1 MRPMILTMSAFGS
14 YADCVTIDFGQVQ
27 QGVFLITG
35 DTGAG
40 KTTIFD
46 GITYALYGQTSGGRR
61 DGTMMRSQYAPS
73 GTKTYVDLT
82 FSNGGQVWRVLRSP
96 EYERES
102 KRRNKDGE
110 RTMTKERGSVEL
122 YQPDGSLYPGT
133 RQEVNRKLVEI
144 LGVDARQFMQIAM
157 IAQGD
162 FLRLLLAKSDERKE
176 IFSRIFDTRIFG
188 RVQEELKNRSKRCYG
203 ELEDNRKLCL
213 REIEQLEVS
222 ESTAQEKEELLRTG
236 QKEPDLEAVL
246 AFAERLLEEEKAQ
259 YEQSQKEMKKTT
271 AVLEKLNQRY
281 SVEKERAQS
290 FAKLAQLE
298 KRLGVLEAEREEKD
312 QEKERIGAAKRAA
325 KVETVY
331 AGYREAAES
340 KKRAKMQE
348 KQLEG
353 WLEER
358 KAETGKLKEKEETW
372 SSYVKKLEEKEVPVL
387 ERLRQALEQY
397 GQLQSHLKE
406 AERLEKHR
414 QQEADRYRRADRA
427 YRQQAERYEALY
439 QEYLAGQA
447 GILAA
452 QLKENVPC
460 PVCGSLHHPSPA
472 KRPLANLSQELV
484 EKERERRNQA
494 ENDREAC
501 RQKYQET
508 ENRYQQEMAVIREQQ
523 MRLLQREQNEE
534 ENLEVMKNRWEEWE
548 EKARK
553 RLKDGEEKLQVSKKE
568 LDRAT
573 QSLQKF
579 LQEENRKKGQLEEV
593 QRQCEIF
600 KEQEKEKRT
609 AYEAMRSEQQF
620 ETEEDFQNACM
631 KPAELE
637 RREKALEAYEEQL
650 RQSRQEVDWLR
661 QQLKG
666 KETPDLA
673 QTESEL
679 KEQKEQQRMQER
691 ELRKLYSRR
700 ETNQQAVRKLQQLT
714 KEREEL
720 RKRYQVLNTLSRTAN
735 GSLAGTAKIDLESY
749 MQRQYFQQ
757 MIRCANRH
765 LERMAAGQFLLKCR
779 RLENLSTQGN
789 AGLDLDVYSLITGK
803 VRDVKTLS
811 GGESFMAALA
821 LALGM
826 TDVITQAVGAVH
838 IDTLFIDEGFG
849 SLDENAREQ
858 AIRILQGLSG
868 GSRLV
873 GIISHVTELKE
884 QIEQK
889 LVVTKGK
896 SGSKVE
902 WK

>member
-1 MRPMILTMSAFGS
+1 MTLASCDSRKTAGENPFFTEWDTPHGVPPFDKILPEHFMPAFERGMSLHEAE
-14 YADCVTIDFGQVQ
+14 IDA
-27 QGVFLITG
+27 IT
-35 DTGAG
+35 
-40 KTTIFD
+40 
-46 GITYALYGQTSGGRR
+46 S
-61 DGTMMRSQYAPS
+61 
-73 GTKTYVDLT
+73 
-82 FSNGGQVWRVLRSP
+82 
-96 EYERES
+96 
-102 KRRNKDGE
+102 NKDEATFENTILAYDNAGQMLAQ
-110 RTMTKERGSVEL
+110 TEL
-122 YQPDGSLYPGT
+122 VFGMLCAAETNDRMQAL
-133 RQEVNRKLVEI
+133 QE
-144 LGVDARQFMQIAM
+144 QAM
-157 IAQGD
+157 P
-162 FLRLLLAKSDERKE
+162 LLAAHRDKIRLDDKLFVRVKE
-176 IFSRIFDTRIFG
+176 VYDR
-188 RVQEELKNRSKRCYG
+188 
-203 ELEDNRKLCL
+203 
-213 REIEQLEVS
+213 
-222 ESTAQEKEELLRTG
+222 
-236 QKEPDLEAVL
+236 
-246 AFAERLLEEEKAQ
+246 
-259 YEQSQKEMKKTT
+259 
-271 AVLEKLNQRY
+271 
-281 SVEKERAQS
+281 
-290 FAKLAQLE
+290 
-298 KRLGVLEAEREEKD
+298 
-312 QEKERIGAAKRAA
+312 RAA
-325 KVETVY
+325 L
-331 AGYREAAES
+331 GLDAE
-340 KKRAKMQE
+340 
-348 KQLEG
+348 
-353 WLEER
+353 
-358 KAETGKLKEKEETW
+358 
-372 SSYVKKLEEKEVPVL
+372 
-387 ERLRQALEQY
+387 
-397 GQLQSHLKE
+397 
-406 AERLEKHR
+406 
-414 QQEADRYRRADRA
+414 
-427 YRQQAERYEALY
+427 
-439 QEYLAGQA
+439 
-447 GILAA
+447 
-452 QLKENVPC
+452 
-460 PVCGSLHHPSPA
+460 
-472 KRPLANLSQELV
+472 
-484 EKERERRNQA
+484 
-494 ENDREAC
+494 
-501 RQKYQET
+501 
-508 ENRYQQEMAVIREQQ
+508 Q

-534 ENLEVMKNRWEEWE
+534 ESLEVMKNRWEEWE

-553 RLKDGEEKLQVSKKE
+553 RLKDGEEKIQISKKE

-631 KPAELE
+631 KSAELE
-637 RREKALEAYEEQL
+637 RREKVLEAYEEQL

-700 ETNQQAVRKLQQLT
+700 ETNQQAARKLQQLT

-779 RLENLSTQGN
+779 SLENLSTQGN

>member
-82 FSNGGQVWRVLRSP
+82 FSTGGQVWRVLRSP

-122 YQPDGSLYPGT
+122 YKPDGSLYPGT
-133 RQEVNRKLVEI
+133 RQEINRKLVEI

-222 ESTAQEKEELLRTG
+222 ESTAQEKEEQQRTG

-325 KVETVY
+325 RVETVY

-340 KKRAKMQE
+340 RKRAKMQE

-452 QLKENVPC
+452 QLKENAPC

-523 MRLLQREQNEE
+523 IRLLQREQNEE
-534 ENLEVMKNRWEEWE
+534 ESLEVMKNRWEEWE

-650 RQSRQEVDWLR
+650 RQSRQEVGWLR

-700 ETNQQAVRKLQQLT
+700 ETNQQAARKLQQLT

-779 RLENLSTQGN
+779 SLENLSTQGN

>member
-40 KTTIFD
+40 KTTIFG

-82 FSNGGQVWRVLRSP
+82 FSTGGQVWRVLRSP

-246 AFAERLLEEEKAQ
+246 AFAERLLEEEKVQ

-312 QEKERIGAAKRAA
+312 QEKE
-325 KVETVY
+325 
-331 AGYREAAES
+331 AAES
-340 KKRAKMQE
+340 RKRAKMQE

-414 QQEADRYRRADRA
+414 QQEADRYQRADRA

-452 QLKENVPC
+452 QLKENAPC
-460 PVCGSLHHPSPA
+460 PVCGSGGA
-472 KRPLANLSQELV
+472 GFR
-484 EKERERRNQA
+484 
-494 ENDREAC
+494 
-501 RQKYQET
+501 
-508 ENRYQQEMAVIREQQ
+508 
-523 MRLLQREQNEE
+523 
-534 ENLEVMKNRWEEWE
+534 
-548 EKARK
+548 
-553 RLKDGEEKLQVSKKE
+553 
-568 LDRAT
+568 
-573 QSLQKF
+573 
-579 LQEENRKKGQLEEV
+579 
-593 QRQCEIF
+593 
-600 KEQEKEKRT
+600 
-609 AYEAMRSEQQF
+609 
-620 ETEEDFQNACM
+620 
-631 KPAELE
+631 
-637 RREKALEAYEEQL
+637 
-650 RQSRQEVDWLR
+650 
-661 QQLKG
+661 
-666 KETPDLA
+666 
-673 QTESEL
+673 ESEPGTGG
-679 KEQKEQQRMQER
+679 K
-691 ELRKLYSRR
+691 
-700 ETNQQAVRKLQQLT
+700 
-714 KEREEL
+714 
-720 RKRYQVLNTLSRTAN
+720 
-735 GSLAGTAKIDLESY
+735 GAGTPE
-749 MQRQYFQQ
+749 
-757 MIRCANRH
+757 
-765 LERMAAGQFLLKCR
+765 
-779 RLENLSTQGN
+779 
-789 AGLDLDVYSLITGK
+789 
-803 VRDVKTLS
+803 S
-811 GGESFMAALA
+811 GG
-821 LALGM
+821 
-826 TDVITQAVGAVH
+826 
-838 IDTLFIDEGFG
+838 
-849 SLDENAREQ
+849 
-858 AIRILQGLSG
+858 
-868 GSRLV
+868 
-873 GIISHVTELKE
+873 K
-884 QIEQK
+884 
-889 LVVTKGK
+889 
-896 SGSKVE
+896 
-902 WK
+902 

>member
-1 MRPMILTMSAFGS
+1 MRPMILTMCAFGS

-61 DGTMMRSQYAPS
+61 DGTMMRSQYAPD

-82 FSNGGQVWRVLRSP
+82 FSTGGQVWRVLRSP

-102 KRRNKDGE
+102 KRRNKDGG

-122 YQPDGSLYPGT
+122 YQPDGSLYPGN

-188 RVQEELKNRSKRCYG
+188 RVQEELKNRNKRCYG
-203 ELEDNRKLCL
+203 ELEDNRKSCL

-222 ESTAQEKEELLRTG
+222 ESTVQEKEELLRTG

-246 AFAERLLEEEKAQ
+246 AFAERMLEEDKLQ
-259 YEQSQKEMKKTT
+259 YEQSRKEMKKTT
-271 AVLEKLNQRY
+271 AALEKLNQRY
-281 SVEKERAQS
+281 SVEKER
-290 FAKLAQLE
+290 
-298 KRLGVLEAEREEKD
+298 
-312 QEKERIGAAKRAA
+312 
-325 KVETVY
+325 
-331 AGYREAAES
+331 
-340 KKRAKMQE
+340 
-348 KQLEG
+348 
-353 WLEER
+353 
-358 KAETGKLKEKEETW
+358 
-372 SSYVKKLEEKEVPVL
+372 
-387 ERLRQALEQY
+387 
-397 GQLQSHLKE
+397 
-406 AERLEKHR
+406 
-414 QQEADRYRRADRA
+414 
-427 YRQQAERYEALY
+427 
-439 QEYLAGQA
+439 
-447 GILAA
+447 
-452 QLKENVPC
+452 
-460 PVCGSLHHPSPA
+460 
-472 KRPLANLSQELV
+472 
-484 EKERERRNQA
+484 ERRNQA
-494 ENDREAC
+494 ENTREDR
-501 RQKYQET
+501 RQKYQQS
-508 ENRYQQEMAVIREQQ
+508 ENLYQQEIAVIREQQ
-523 MRLLQREQNEE
+523 THLLHREQTEE
-534 ENLEVMKNRWEEWE
+534 ESLEVMKNRWEDWE

-553 RLKDGEEKLQVSKKE
+553 RLIDGEEKLQISKKE
-568 LDRAT
+568 LDRVSG
-573 QSLQKF
+573 SLQKF

-593 QRQCEIF
+593 QRQC
-600 KEQEKEKRT
+600 KTLKQQEQEKQN
-609 AYEAMRSEQQF
+609 AYEQVRREQLF
-620 ETEEDFQNACM
+620 EKEEDFKKACM

-637 RREKALEAYEEQL
+637 RRKKAIDAYEEEL
-650 RQSRQEVDWLR
+650 RRSCQEVEWLR
-661 QQLKG
+661 SQLKE
-666 KETPDLA
+666 KEAPDLE
-673 QTESEL
+673 QTEKEL
-679 KEQKEQQRMQER
+679 KEQKEQQRLKER

-700 ETNQQAVRKLQQLT
+700 ETNQQANRRLQQLT
-714 KEREEL
+714 KEREGL

-735 GSLAGTAKIDLESY
+735 GSLTGTAKIDLESY
-749 MQRQYFQQ
+749 MQRQYFQH

-779 RLENLSTQGN
+779 SMENLSTQGN
-789 AGLDLDVYSLITGK
+789 TGLDLDVYSLITGK

-896 SGSKVE
+896 TGSKVE